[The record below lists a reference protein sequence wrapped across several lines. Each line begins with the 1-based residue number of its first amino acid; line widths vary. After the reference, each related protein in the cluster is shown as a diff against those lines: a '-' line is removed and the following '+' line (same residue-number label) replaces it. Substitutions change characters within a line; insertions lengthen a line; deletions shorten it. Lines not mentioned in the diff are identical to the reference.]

1 MNLTIKKRLLLSNLT
16 SLAFVVIVGLIGYY
30 AVGKLDNAMDAI
42 SINGTAIKAQ
52 LQADQAHDALRSDV
66 LAALLAGANADADGQ
81 KQAAAD
87 ARDHAALLTRSMGDM
102 ALLAT
107 DAQLKQAMAQV
118 RPDVDAYLAGVNTM
132 LTLAVSDKEAAQAG
146 FAGFMATFRKLEKSM
161 EKLSSLIEAN
171 SVVVRERGDEVVV
184 TSGTQIIG
192 TLALSVL
199 VTLAAGMAVARS
211 IIRPLDEAIG
221 FAARIATGDLAGE
234 LAVDPKDDTETG
246 RLKRALGNMRASLH
260 GIVTLVRASTE
271 TMAAAS
277 DQIAT
282 GNMDLSARTEM
293 QASSLEE
300 TAASIEELTS
310 TVKQNAG
317 NARQAN
323 ALATS
328 ALEVA
333 GKGYDVV
340 ASVVTRWGRSTAPRA
355 RSSTS
360 SPSSRALRSRPISW
374 PSLRRWRRPGPR
386 LCGGGARSAQPGAA
400 LEQRGEGNQP
410 ADWRFGRAGQP
421 WQPAGRRGRR
431 DDARHRRQRD
441 ARDRH
446 HGRNQHRQPAAAV
459 RHRTG
464 QPGGRADRLGDPAEC
479 GAGRRGGSGGRVVAG
494 AGGCAGRGGQ
504 RVYPGRAGASGNGA
518 SRTRASTG
526 SGAAGTLIR
535 NDTAADAS
543 AAYTATGALMCGCAL

>member
-16 SLAFVVIVGLIGYY
+16 SLGFVVIVGLIGYY

-66 LAALLAGANADADGQ
+66 LAAVLAGTNADADGQ

-87 ARDHAALLTRSMGDM
+87 AREHAALLTRSMDDM
-102 ALLAT
+102 ARLAT

-161 EKLSSLIEAN
+161 EKLSSLIEAD
-171 SVVVRERGDEVVV
+171 SVIVRERGDEVVV
-184 TSGTQIIG
+184 TSGKQIIG

-211 IIRPLDEAIG
+211 IIRPLDETIG

-234 LAVDPKDDTETG
+234 LTVDPKDNTETG
-246 RLKRALGNMRASLH
+246 RLKRALGDMRASLH

-271 TMAAAS
+271 TMATAS

-333 GKGYDVV
+333 GKGGDVV
-340 ASVVTRWGRSTAPRA
+340 ASVVNTMGAIDSASRKIVDIIAVIEGIAFQTNILALNAAVEAARAGDQGRGFAVVAQEVRSLAQRSNSAAKEINLLIGASVEQVNLGSRLVGEAGATMRDIVDSVTRVTDIMAEISTASLQQQSGIEQVNQAVVQIDSATQQNAALVEEAAAAAGSLRVQAAALAEVVSVFTLGAQAAKARPARA
-355 RSSTS
+355 QA
-360 SPSSRALRSRPISW
+360 PVRALLAP
-374 PSLRRWRRPGPR
+374 
-386 LCGGGARSAQPGAA
+386 
-400 LEQRGEGNQP
+400 
-410 ADWRFGRAGQP
+410 
-421 WQPAGRRGRR
+421 
-431 DDARHRRQRD
+431 
-441 ARDRH
+441 
-446 HGRNQHRQPAAAV
+446 
-459 RHRTG
+459 
-464 QPGGRADRLGDPAEC
+464 
-479 GAGRRGGSGGRVVAG
+479 
-494 AGGCAGRGGQ
+494 
-504 RVYPGRAGASGNGA
+504 
-518 SRTRASTG
+518 
-526 SGAAGTLIR
+526 
-535 NDTAADAS
+535 
-543 AAYTATGALMCGCAL
+543 